1 MHPAPLRIGGFEFAC
16 RQGRVLIS
24 SPAGSADPEMA
35 GFLRGTNHLLTMGL
49 DLEGE
54 AELDGGLVFRV
65 EGPKALLRLGPYSE
79 AFALDEIERLFKAL
93 PSLAKPASEPS
104 P

>member
-1 MHPAPLRIGGFEFAC
+1 MHQAPLRMGKFEFAR
-16 RQGRVLIS
+16 RQERVLIS
-24 SPAGSADPEMA
+24 SPAGSVEPEMA

-65 EGPKALLRLGPYSE
+65 EGQRALLRLGPYAE
-79 AFALDEIERLFKAL
+79 AFALDEVERLFTAL
-93 PSLAKPASEPS
+93 PALAENS

>member
-1 MHPAPLRIGGFEFAC
+1 MHQAPLRMGKFEFA
-16 RQGRVLIS
+16 RRRDRVLIS
-24 SPAGSADPEMA
+24 SPSGSVEPDIAR
-35 GFLRGTNHLLTMGL
+35 FLRGTNHLLTMGL

-65 EGPKALLRLGPYSE
+65 EGRRAHLRLGSYAETFSLE
-79 AFALDEIERLFKAL
+79 EIERLFTAL
-93 PSLAKPASEPS
+93 PSLAEDAGQPS

>member
-1 MHPAPLRIGGFEFAC
+1 MHRAPLLIGRFEFAC

-24 SPAGSADPEMA
+24 SPAGSVEPEMA

-54 AELDGGLVFRV
+54 AELDGGLVLRV
-65 EGPKALLRLGPYSE
+65 EGPVARLRLGPYSE
-79 AFALDEIERLFKAL
+79 TFALDEIERLFTAL
-93 PSLAKPASEPS
+93 PSLTELASEPS